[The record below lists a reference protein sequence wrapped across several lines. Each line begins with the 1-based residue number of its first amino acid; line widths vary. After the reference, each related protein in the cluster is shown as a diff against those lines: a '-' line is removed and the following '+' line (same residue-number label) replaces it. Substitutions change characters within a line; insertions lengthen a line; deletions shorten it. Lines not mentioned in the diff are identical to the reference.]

1 MKQAIFLVF
10 VVLLNLSCSDPVKP
24 EKPENH
30 RPVISSITVV
40 PKVVSPSDSVV
51 ITCYA
56 SDPDGDTLVYDWIC
70 DGRLKIKGAMTNQHW
85 MYNTFE
91 NSHIF
96 YPNNSRNVDLDTP
109 WVQCFA
115 RDRRGMSDAWLV
127 QFIMKK

>member
-1 MKQAIFLVF
+1 MKQAIILIF
-10 VVLLNLSCSDPVKP
+10 VMLLNLSCSDPVKP

-30 RPVISSITVV
+30 RPQISSVTVV

-56 SDPDGDTLVYDWIC
+56 SDPDKDTLVYDWIT
-70 DGRLKIKGAMTNQHW
+70 DGRLHIKGTSDREHSL
-85 MYNTFE
+85 YNTFE
-91 NSHIF
+91 NSHVF
-96 YPNNSRNVDLDTP
+96 YPNNWRNVDLDTP

-115 RDRRGMSDAWLV
+115 RDRRGMSDAVLV